1 MSLELGQNWEYS
13 SYAWLA
19 SANNVKKMFSKKK
32 RVFPHN
38 EIADFIPPRRHDG
51 ASSYIWFSQYD
62 PQTGRM
68 RRKKYMLDRFKP
80 GRERDT
86 AAARIIC
93 NIYNKVSVGW
103 NVWSPENTFRSD
115 TPVEEAVSRYRAY
128 IYNVHMKGVLKHK
141 TYYDYNSRLK
151 IFSEYIS
158 EMVQPVRTC
167 IQLTQTFF
175 VDFLDYLLI
184 DRDLSAVTRNNYRT
198 WCSAFCSWLVE
209 KKYIAENPIQFIHQ
223 LPEQEKRRQP
233 LTHED
238 LRRLG
243 EYLEHANR
251 HFLLAVLMEYT
262 TAIRPTELS
271 YIRLRDINVSEGS
284 VFVSSQVSKN
294 RRDGKIKLPNRV
306 IRLMADL
313 GTFGHHSDCYLFGK
327 GFVPSETRHLPVQFT
342 LEFNKCRDILG
353 FPKTYQF
360 YSLKDSGLRDIA
372 NAVGVEVAQKQARH
386 SDISTTNRYLKGS
399 GLYAVDSLADF
410 EGYL

>member
-1 MSLELGQNWEYS
+1 
-13 SYAWLA
+13 
-19 SANNVKKMFSKKK
+19 MFSKKK
-32 RVFPHN
+32 RVLPHV

-51 ASSYIWFSQYD
+51 ASSYISFSQFD
-62 PQTGRM
+62 PVSGRM
-68 RRKKYMLDRFKP
+68 KRKKYMLDRFKP

-93 NIYNKVSVGW
+93 NIYNRVAAGW
-103 NVWSPENTFRSD
+103 NVWSPQETYRCD
-115 TPVEEAVSRYRAY
+115 TSVADVIARYRAY
-128 IYNVHMKGVLKHK
+128 IYNVYTKGVLKHK
-141 TYYDYNSRLK
+141 TYYDYKSRMKVLE
-151 IFSEYIS
+151 EYIS
-158 EMVQPVRTC
+158 EQVQPVRTC
-167 IQLTQTFF
+167 IQLTQSFF

-184 DRDLSAVTRNNYRT
+184 DRDLSALTRNNYRT
-198 WCSAFCSWLVE
+198 WCSAFCTWLVE
-209 KKYIAENPIQFIHQ
+209 KKYIAENPIQYIHQ
-223 LPEQEKRRQP
+223 LPEQEKKRQP
-233 LTHED
+233 LTHDD
-238 LRRLG
+238 LQRLG
-243 EYLEHANR
+243 RYLEKTNR

-271 YIRLRDINVSEGS
+271 YIRLRDINISEGS
-284 VFVSSQVSKN
+284 VFVSSQISKN

-313 GTFGHHSDCYLFGK
+313 NVFAHHSDCYLFGK
-327 GFVPSETRHLPVQFT
+327 GFMPSETRHRPVQFT
-342 LEFNKCRDILG
+342 LEFNRCRDALG

-399 GLYAVDSLADF
+399 GLQVFDSLADF